1 MQFHDNLEIPGGNT
15 RRQIKV
21 EVGLGYCSAE
31 DKCLNLH
38 EKWYLKENM
47 VGTTIAKGQ
56 IPDIRWTY
64 TKGIINLREALM
76 IRSTSCP
83 WAWTQSSR
91 STPTSS
97 MYNLPFTSRFDKGIS
112 VESFTWWN
120 TRWVWLVKTSEFTHI
135 KEGIGSTRQGIVETY
150 TTSFNSKYHQLENRA
165 WLRKQRIQFTKG
177 FIYPWKGS
185 QGYLNIKNTVG

>member
-1 MQFHDNLEIPGGNT
+1 MAWSGTNSYLKITKSCWTVVQTRFSYRCLWVFTNSEPMKNCNHWECSTWCRTHKNLCSSKIISRYQGGNT

-91 STPTSS
+91 STPTSP
-97 MYNLPFTSRFDKGIS
+97 MHNLSFPSHFQRSYS
-112 VESFTWWN
+112 VEILSGKIPEEYDSWK
-120 TRWVWLVKTSEFTHI
+120 LSSSHI
-135 KEGIGSTRQGIVETY
+135 
-150 TTSFNSKYHQLENRA
+150 
-165 WLRKQRIQFTKG
+165 LRK
-177 FIYPWKGS
+177 P
-185 QGYLNIKNTVG
+185 

>member
-1 MQFHDNLEIPGGNT
+1 MIISRYQGGNT

-21 EVGLGYCSAE
+21 EVGLGYYPVE

-97 MYNLPFTSRFDKGIS
+97 MHNLSFTSRVWWSCS
-112 VESFTWWN
+112 VEKFYLAKYQKSM
-120 TRWVWLVKTSEFTHI
+120 TRENFWVH
-135 KEGIGSTRQGIVETY
+135 TY
-150 TTSFNSKYHQLENRA
+150 KGRHWINPLGYRGNIYHKLRSK
-165 WLRKQRIQFTKG
+165 
-177 FIYPWKGS
+177 
-185 QGYLNIKNTVG
+185 

>member
-1 MQFHDNLEIPGGNT
+1 MQRKSNNTWRRTHKKLCSSVIILRYQGGNT

-21 EVGLGYCSAE
+21 EVGLGYYFAE

-91 STPTSS
+91 STPTSP
-97 MYNLPFTSRFDKGIS
+97 MHNLSFTSRVRWSCS
-112 VESFTWWN
+112 VEILSGEAPEEYDSWKLSGSHGLEKAY
-120 TRWVWLVKTSEFTHI
+120 VQP
-135 KEGIGSTRQGIVETY
+135 IGAS
-150 TTSFNSKYHQLENRA
+150 
-165 WLRKQRIQFTKG
+165 
-177 FIYPWKGS
+177 
-185 QGYLNIKNTVG
+185 

>member
-64 TKGIINLREALM
+64 TKGIINLREAFNDK
-76 IRSTSCP
+76 IYIV
-83 WAWTQSSR
+83 
-91 STPTSS
+91 S
-97 MYNLPFTSRFDKGIS
+97 MGMNTKFKVDSHFSNAYPFIHFSLSMK
-112 VESFTWWN
+112 
-120 TRWVWLVKTSEFTHI
+120 L
-135 KEGIGSTRQGIVETY
+135 
-150 TTSFNSKYHQLENRA
+150 
-165 WLRKQRIQFTKG
+165 
-177 FIYPWKGS
+177 
-185 QGYLNIKNTVG
+185 